1 MSWATWDQAA
11 IACLC
16 SLVGLLLVTMAG
28 PRRLREFF
36 APVFTEFALISAL
49 YSLWRLAR
57 ELPFT
62 HESGAIERARWI
74 DHLQIALHLP
84 TEISLQHFV
93 LAHDWLARATNAY
106 YATVHVPA
114 LIAFMIW
121 LFFRHRDR
129 YPHWRNGLALLTLGC
144 LVIRFIR
151 VAPPRFIPDLHFVD
165 LSARFGLG
173 VYGPVGTGVSDQFAA
188 MPSIHVGWAAVVA
201 LGILWSTT
209 SRWRWLFVLHLPVTM
224 FVVAATGHHWWL
236 DGIVALVLLWG
247 GLRLD
252 TAARRMSARS
262 PAIKRNAVPV
272 ASRQI
277 AIGSAGQSET
287 EGAL

>member
-1 MSWATWDQAA
+1 VSWATWDQAA
-11 IACLC
+11 IACMC
-16 SLVGLLLVTMAG
+16 SLVGLLLVTLVG
-28 PRRLREFF
+28 PRRLREFL

-49 YSLWRLAR
+49 YSIWRLAR

-74 DHLQIALHLP
+74 DHLQNALHLP
-84 TEISLQHFV
+84 TELSMQHFV
-93 LAHDWLARATNAY
+93 LHHDWLARATNAY

-114 LIAFMIW
+114 LIAFMVW

-151 VAPPRFIPDLHFVD
+151 VAPPRFLPELHFVD
-165 LSARFGLG
+165 LSTRYGLG

-201 LGILWSTT
+201 LGIFFSTT

-224 FVVAATGHHWWL
+224 FVVAACGHHWWL
-236 DGIVALVLLWG
+236 DGIVALALLWG

-252 TAARRMSARS
+252 TFVRRQVAKRREAEPQSV
-262 PAIKRNAVPV
+262 PAVAVAV
-272 ASRQI
+272 R
-277 AIGSAGQSET
+277 SAGHVAT
-287 EGAL
+287 EGAS

>member
-1 MSWATWDQAA
+1 VSWATWDQAA
-11 IACLC
+11 IASLC
-16 SLVGLLLVTMAG
+16 SLVGLLLVTLAG
-28 PRRLREFF
+28 PRRLREFL

-49 YSLWRLAR
+49 YSIWRLAR

-74 DHLQIALHLP
+74 DHLQNALHFP
-84 TEISLQHFV
+84 TELSMQHFV
-93 LAHDWLARATNAY
+93 LHHDWLARATNAY

-114 LIAFMIW
+114 LIAFMVW

-151 VAPPRFIPDLHFVD
+151 VAPPRFLPELHFVD
-165 LSARFGLG
+165 LSTRYGLG

-201 LGILWSTT
+201 LGIFCSTT

-224 FVVAATGHHWWL
+224 FVVAAAGHHWWL
-236 DGIVALVLLWG
+236 DGIVAIALLWA
-247 GLRLD
+247 GLCLD
-252 TAARRMSARS
+252 TIVRRMRATARLADEETPD
-262 PAIKRNAVPV
+262 PARVPV
-272 ASRQI
+272 AVR
-277 AIGSAGQSET
+277 SASVPAT
-287 EGAL
+287 EGIS